1 MRCHQNRFSKIIK
14 TNQIELKMHQS
25 IEETERNRSTVFPAL
40 HGPFQSGP
48 TGSPAAGAKIF
59 LDPKYKLFVSAFIKN
74 EKMVSDWGNKICPN
88 RARSARERVFR
99 AQCVDPVVPCHAMRI
114 LFCKM
119 VGK

>member
-1 MRCHQNRFSKIIK
+1 MRCRQNRFSKIIK

-59 LDPKYKLFVSAFIKN
+59 LDPKYKLFVSAFTKN
-74 EKMVSDWGNKICPN
+74 EKMVFG
-88 RARSARERVFR
+88 
-99 AQCVDPVVPCHAMRI
+99 
-114 LFCKM
+114 L
-119 VGK
+119 GK